1 MKILTHGQDRLAPLR
16 ALLLVLLLTP
26 AAVSYANGARAGG
39 EVWGEDYF
47 PNYELTAHT
56 GEKLRFFDDVIAGKV
71 VAISFIFTGCTDI
84 CPLETARL
92 VDVYRLLGD
101 RVGEDVHFYSI
112 TIDPQNDTVPVL
124 KEYAERFGIDGG
136 NWKFLTGD
144 KREIDRIRDK
154 FGVFGDAAE
163 EEDLSNHNI
172 NLVLG
177 NQATGHW
184 VKRSPFENP
193 YILANQLG
201 SWLHGG
207 RIVSAY
213 TRQNYAEAPELR
225 QISAGEIMFR
235 DRCSSCHVI
244 SGGLAPARNARAL
257 GPDLFAVGERRDPQ
271 WLRRWLAEPDKMLAE
286 GDPIATGMYE
296 QFKVIMPNFRLDGK
310 EIEALIDFMAG
321 ETERLRR
328 GSLAAGDH
336 SNHGT
341 GAAVTAHD
349 HADHAAHANHAGHAD
364 HSAHANH
371 SRDAVQASQ

>member
-1 MKILTHGQDRLAPLR
+1 MNLSIYRNHGGAATRAR
-16 ALLLVLLLTP
+16 SALLLLGLFASLLTG
-26 AAVSYANGARAGG
+26 AARADGQ
-39 EVWGEDYF
+39 VWGADYF

-71 VAISFIFTGCTDI
+71 VAINFIFTSCTDV

-92 VDVYRLLGD
+92 KDVYRLLGD

-124 KEYAERFGIDGG
+124 REYAKRFGIDGE

-144 KREIDRIRDK
+144 KREIDRIRDR
-154 FGVFGDAAE
+154 FGVFGDPDE
-163 EEDLSNHNI
+163 EADLSNHNI

-207 RIVSAY
+207 RIVSAF
-213 TRQNYAEAPELR
+213 TRQDYAEAPQLR

-257 GPDLFAVGERRDPQ
+257 GPDLFAVGERRDPR
-271 WLRRWLAEPDKMLAE
+271 WLRRWLAEPDQMLAE
-286 GDPIATGMYE
+286 GDPIAAAMYA
-296 QFKVIMPNFRLDGK
+296 QYQVMMPNFRLDRN
-310 EIEALIDFMAG
+310 EIEALIDYMDD
-321 ETERLRR
+321 ETRRLRR
-328 GSLAAGDH
+328 TNPSAGDH
-336 SNHGT
+336 AKHQPG
-341 GAAVTAHD
+341 GAMASG
-349 HADHAAHANHAGHAD
+349 HAGH
-364 HSAHANH
+364 
-371 SRDAVQASQ
+371 